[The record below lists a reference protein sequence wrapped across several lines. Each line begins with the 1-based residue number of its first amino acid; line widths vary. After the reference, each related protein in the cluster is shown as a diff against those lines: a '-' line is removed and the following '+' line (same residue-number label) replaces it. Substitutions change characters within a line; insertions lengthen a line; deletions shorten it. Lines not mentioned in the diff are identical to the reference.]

1 MPSTTSSCDT
11 GDGVNLDSI
20 EEILLTMEKNN
31 ISADNIAFGCGGAL
45 LQKLNRD
52 SAKFAFKASAV
63 YENGKWREI
72 KKISYYRSIKI
83 FSIRSGRSFLQRW
96 SL

>member
-1 MPSTTSSCDT
+1 MIQ

-72 KKISYYRSIKI
+72 KKSPITDPSKS
-83 FSIRSGRSFLQRW
+83 SIRSGRSFLQRW